1 MDVAPYENDWQFI
14 MSNDIP
20 TCRSLYY
27 PMKGNESEV
36 QYYILDGF
44 ILSKNITVN
53 SYEIHDLGFEN
64 SDHNL
69 QILSITLN

>member
-27 PMKGNESEV
+27 PLKGTESEV
-36 QYYILDGF
+36 QYYILDGY

-64 SDHNL
+64 SDHNP